1 MMKFFVK
8 GQRIEITEREVI
20 ASGQIAFVTL
30 KFTFDCSWKNLHKVV
45 QFSQCDAV
53 YNRVLGVD
61 GLSCLLPS
69 ELHPGMVQMS
79 IFGYDI
85 SRCPMSE
92 SECGQSLIHSS
103 DSDTTIRAT
112 TVPIT
117 LHVRPS
123 GFDGESCNV
132 PPTPDLYAQLLAE
145 MKKLLSEVQ
154 NGSNGTNGKDGENGL
169 SAYELAIQNGFTGTL
184 TEWLNSLKGADGKD
198 GVDGKD
204 GADGLNGKDGIDGKD
219 GADGKNGTDG
229 KDGLSAYEIALKN
242 GFVGTESEWL
252 ASLKGK
258 DGTSPEVSGF
268 ATTEYVD
275 ERLSEILV
283 ILENLP
289 TAITVTLFSYGE
301 DVPEKYGSTI
311 FTIYQNGI
319 QDLSS
324 YIRNHMP
331 FCSAESGYALS
342 YNQTD
347 FGWDGQVYTA
357 STTPITVKSGT
368 AIAVTAQSGVTEKG
382 VMFLIP
388 IAGKSD
394 SDTVQNYIYTSL
406 TTGNCVELPFYWLY
420 CDTFITGLTACD
432 SADDGEY
439 YLCWVGRSNNTH
451 PIVREVKVMN

>member
-1 MMKFFVK
+1 MIKFFVK

-30 KFTFDCSWKNLHKVV
+30 KFTFDCSWKKLHKVV

-69 ELHPGMVQMS
+69 ELHPGMVKMS
-79 IFGYDI
+79 VFGYD
-85 SRCPMSE
+85 SE
-92 SECGQSLIHSS
+92 
-103 DSDTTIRAT
+103 SDTTVRAT
-112 TVPIT
+112 TVPVT

-169 SAYELAIQNGFTGTL
+169 SAYELAVQEGFTGSL
-184 TEWLNSLKGADGKD
+184 AEWLNSLKGADGKD
-198 GVDGKD
+198 GINGKD
-204 GADGLNGKDGIDGKD
+204 GADGR
-219 GADGKNGTDG
+219 NGTDG
-229 KDGLSAYEIALKN
+229 KGGLSAYEIALNN

-258 DGTSPEVSGF
+258 DGDSPEVSGF
-268 ATTEYVD
+268 ATTEYVE
-275 ERLSEILV
+275 ERISEILV

-289 TAITVTLFSYGE
+289 TASTVTLFRYGD
-301 DVPEKYGSTI
+301 DVPEKYGDNI

-324 YIRNHMP
+324 YIRNNKP
-331 FCSAESGYALS
+331 FCSAANGYALS

-382 VMFLIP
+382 AMYLIP
-388 IAGKSD
+388 TAGKSD
-394 SDTVQNYIYTSL
+394 SDTVQNYIYTSV
-406 TTGNCVELPFYWLY
+406 TSGNCVELPFYWLY
-420 CDTFITGLTACD
+420 CDTFITGMTACD
-432 SADDGEY
+432 SVADGEY
-439 YLCWVGRSNNTH
+439 YLCWVGRSNNSH

>member
-45 QFSQCDAV
+45 QFSQCDEV
-53 YNRVLGVD
+53 YSRVLGVD

-69 ELHPGMVQMS
+69 ELHPGMVKMS
-79 IFGYDI
+79 VFGYD
-85 SRCPMSE
+85 SE
-92 SECGQSLIHSS
+92 
-103 DSDTTIRAT
+103 SDTTVRAT
-112 TVPIT
+112 TVPVT

-154 NGSNGTNGKDGENGL
+154 NGSNGENGLSAYELAVQKGFTGSLADWLESLKGADGKDGTDGVDGKDGADGVNGKDGADGKDGENGL
-169 SAYELAIQNGFTGTL
+169 SAYE
-184 TEWLNSLKGADGKD
+184 
-198 GVDGKD
+198 
-204 GADGLNGKDGIDGKD
+204 
-219 GADGKNGTDG
+219 
-229 KDGLSAYEIALKN
+229 IALQN

-252 ASLKGK
+252 KSLKGK

-268 ATTEYVD
+268 VTTEYVE

-283 ILENLP
+283 ILENPP
-289 TAITVTLFSYGE
+289 TASTVTLFSYGD
-301 DVPEKYGSTI
+301 DVPENYGDTI

-319 QDLSS
+319 QDLNS
-324 YIRNHMP
+324 YIRNNKP
-331 FCSAESGYALS
+331 FCSADNDYALS

-357 STTPITVKSGT
+357 STTPITVKSCT

-382 VMFLIP
+382 AMYLIP
-388 IAGKSD
+388 TAGKSD
-394 SDTVQNYIYTSL
+394 SDTVQNYIYTSV

-432 SADDGEY
+432 TATPSEY